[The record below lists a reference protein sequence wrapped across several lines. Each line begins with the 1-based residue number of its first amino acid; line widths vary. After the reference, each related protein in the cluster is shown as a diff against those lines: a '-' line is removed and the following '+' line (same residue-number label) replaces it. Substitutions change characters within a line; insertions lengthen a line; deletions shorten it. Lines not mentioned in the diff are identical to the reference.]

1 MHNATHAPTP
11 GELPTTKQLN
21 RATLI
26 AAGVAGILL
35 VTTVMPAE
43 YGVDPLGT
51 GRLMGLTAMGETK
64 AAEHAAPEGDSSTG
78 ETVLTLDEPADG
90 SVALA
95 ADAQEVSVTLAPGE
109 GREVKATMKAGAE
122 IAYEWATSDGSE
134 IKWELHGEE
143 AGAPAN
149 EYTSYEIATSSGEE
163 GIFRAPFAGTHGWYW
178 RNRSNSPVTIV
189 TRASGGFSKFELVP
203 AK

>member
-1 MHNATHAPTP
+1 MHNAPHAPTP

-43 YGVDPLGT
+43 YGVAPLGT
-51 GRLMGLTAMGETK
+51 GRLMGLTAMGESK
-64 AAEHAAPEGDSSTG
+64 AAEHAASEGDASTG
-78 ETVLTLDEPADG
+78 ETVLTLDEPTDG

-109 GREVKATMKAGAE
+109 GREIKATMKAGQE
-122 IAYEWATSDGSE
+122 IAYEWKTSDGSE

-149 EYTSYEIATSSGEE
+149 EYTSYDIATSNGEE
-163 GIFRAPFAGTHGWYW
+163 GTFRAPFAGTHGWYW

-189 TRASGGFSKFELVP
+189 ARASGGFSKFELVP